1 MANGQEVMIYI
12 LFNDIILF
20 SENLS
25 MDITSQQSLS
35 IKEHQNVIES
45 TSTVNILTLNC
56 LSAAAGYYECEDLCH
71 CSTDLWNFP
80 DFCKLSFVYLTSLLR
95 MEYYYYYLSSLRT
108 I

>member
-20 SENLS
+20 PENLS

-35 IKEHQNVIES
+35 IKELQNVIES
-45 TSTVNILTLNC
+45 TSTVNILRVNC
-56 LSAAAGYYECEDLCH
+56 LSAAGYYECEDLCH

-80 DFCKLSFVYLTSLLR
+80 DFCKL
-95 MEYYYYYLSSLRT
+95 
-108 I
+108 